1 MSKKKKSKKDYNLEY
16 IPAMLSSQQFMD
28 FDHSYKREGIII
40 PEQNRLFYKEDDGFF
55 FGVKRGLER
64 ESFVGK
70 LQEEDG
76 NILIV
81 GGPGSSKTTGFAL
94 TSLGTWT
101 GRIIALDI
109 KGNGG
114 DMVSPWFDINRGKG
128 KRLKVFN
135 PTMEYSSGYDPYA
148 FLQYDGEENLI
159 HNARD
164 LALAIL
170 PTPPGVAENRVWI
183 KLAQNLLTG
192 AILYYYELGATFN
205 QTMLAVQKYSVEDL
219 VTKIL
224 EGTSKEA
231 KFEMIH
237 GRNTSAEMFI
247 SKLRNLKPEILA
259 GIGMDFGEFITLA
272 VDPLVRSAFCTEEK
286 KDIINWNDFISDED
300 VYDVILQIPEN
311 KLEQW
316 EPMTTL
322 MINQLT
328 KTLERR
334 ADKHS
339 TLGKTL
345 LPVLIMLDE
354 FPRLGTCHAIKNGLA
369 TLRSRGITFA
379 LFIQTLAQLDE
390 RYGVNGRREILGCC
404 SYKVLIN
411 VMEPDDQEYF
421 SRLIGTVKVGQRSI
435 SASLSKDREVLGYSS
450 TLSEARERAVE
461 PEELGALEADFILL
475 TPKGFC
481 RVSKVS
487 FFSKFYRE
495 IFIPKLASDLAPL
508 TFSYR

>member
-354 FPRLGTCHAIKNGLA
+354 FPR
-369 TLRSRGITFA
+369 
-379 LFIQTLAQLDE
+379 
-390 RYGVNGRREILGCC
+390 
-404 SYKVLIN
+404 
-411 VMEPDDQEYF
+411 
-421 SRLIGTVKVGQRSI
+421 
-435 SASLSKDREVLGYSS
+435 DRKSV
-450 TLSEARERAVE
+450 V
-461 PEELGALEADFILL
+461 
-475 TPKGFC
+475 
-481 RVSKVS
+481 
-487 FFSKFYRE
+487 
-495 IFIPKLASDLAPL
+495 
-508 TFSYR
+508 